1 LAVAWHPCSSA
12 TAPDVTAAGRQILR
26 SLLGFMR
33 EPLHYRFRVKCSVDR
48 AFRLWAAGTWLAAQV
63 LGGMAD
69 ATLLVIALGGK
80 VVRGVGPG
88 TGRPRTCSRP

>member
-1 LAVAWHPCSSA
+1 
-12 TAPDVTAAGRQILR
+12 
-26 SLLGFMR
+26 MR

-48 AFRLWAAGTWLAAQV
+48 AFRLWAAGAWLAAQV